1 MLEFYHSFHIKHRFV
16 FLGLV
21 FITVLA
27 ALFYFVYPLRAVE
40 IYPSEDI
47 VPLDSGEIKIKFNRP
62 IIRKS
67 LQPIITPDVPGEW
80 KFANPLISGHLY
92 TSIVFVPFQTLA
104 PDTEY
109 QAHLG
114 NIDPFLSANK
124 YPVGPIVFKTPPLPN
139 AEKIENNSDNPLPPS
154 VVISVKFNKLIDRF
168 TQMRALFSPAIE
180 IEDVWDE
187 SKMILSLRPKNGFS
201 QGIDYNL
208 EIERSYIIYDRENS
222 VLRKSEPE
230 KILQKSFSIVKPA
243 GVMEIT
249 PLGSDVLPGTA
260 IKIKFLKPM
269 IRDEVEKNL
278 KIDPPLNLKFNW
290 LDDQS
295 AEIIADPA
303 LSFGTKYQLSLPD
316 AVHASDGA
324 ILEKEIKH
332 DFSTLGQ
339 VSVISFDPENNS
351 QGIAVSSPVS
361 IKFNQEV
368 DRGSAEEKIR
378 FYPDTALRY
387 EWSDN
392 TSVIVYPISFLSF
405 DGNYTVNLESGIKSI
420 AGAPESAQFSFSF
433 KTEPEIFKL
442 NIPIDYQ
449 DKKLSC
455 EAAALKMALFGKGVR
470 VSENDIMKIVG
481 YDPTKRSSGIWG
493 NPNGAFVGD
502 INGRQNTTGYGVYW
516 GPIAR
521 AAKKWR
527 PDSESFTNWTLKK
540 IIAEVANG
548 NPVEFWGVVDP
559 AKPDSWKTPAGE
571 TIGAWKGEHTRTLVG
586 FIGSRINPRT
596 LIINDPLSGILYWP
610 KEKFSANW
618 AKFNNSGVVV
628 R

>member
-16 FLGLV
+16 FLSLV
-21 FITVLA
+21 FTAVLA

-40 IYPSEDI
+40 IYPAEDI
-47 VPLDSGEIKIKFNRP
+47 VPLESGEIKIKFNRP
-62 IIRKS
+62 IVRRS
-67 LQPIITPDVPGEW
+67 LQPIITPDIPGEW
-80 KFANPLISGHLY
+80 KFADPLISGHLY
-92 TSIVFVPFQTLA
+92 TSIIFSPFQTLA
-104 PDTEY
+104 PATEY

-114 NIDPFLSANK
+114 NIDPFLSSKK
-124 YPVGPIVFKTPPLPN
+124 YPIGPIVFKTPPLPDV
-139 AEKIENNSDNPLPPS
+139 ERIENNLNNPLPPGA
-154 VVISVKFNKLIDRF
+154 VISIKFNEPIGKF
-168 TQMRALFSPAIE
+168 TQIRAVFSPAIDFDE
-180 IEDVWDE
+180 TWDKT
-187 SKMILSLRPKNGFS
+187 KMSLALRPKNGFS

-243 GVMEIT
+243 GVLEIT
-249 PLGSDVLPGTA
+249 PLGNDVLPGTA

-269 IRDEVEKNL
+269 IRDEIEKNFL
-278 KIDPPLNLKFNW
+278 INPPLNIKFNW
-290 LDDQS
+290 LDDQIV
-295 AEIIADPA
+295 EIISDPA
-303 LSFGTKYQLSLPD
+303 FSFGSKYELSLP
-316 AVHASDGA
+316 ATVHASDGA
-324 ILEKEIKH
+324 TLEKEIVH
-332 DFSTLGQ
+332 IFSTLGQ
-339 VSVISFDPENNS
+339 VTVISISPENNS

-368 DRGSAEEKIR
+368 DKASAEDKIK
-378 FYPDTALRY
+378 FYPDTAVRF
-387 EWSDN
+387 EWKDN
-392 TSVIVYPISFLSF
+392 TDVIVRPIGSLSF
-405 DGNYTVNLESGIKSI
+405 DGNYTVNLESGIKSV
-420 AGAPESAQFSFSF
+420 AGAPESSQFSFIF

-455 EAAALKMALFGKGVR
+455 EAAALKMALFGKGVK

-481 YDPTKRSSGIWG
+481 HDLTKRSNGIWG
-493 NPNGAFVGD
+493 NPNGAFAGD
-502 INGRQNTTGYGVYW
+502 INGKQNTTGYGVYW

-527 PDSESFTNWTLKK
+527 PDSESFTNWTLEK

-548 NPVEFWGVVDP
+548 NPVEFWGVVEP
-559 AKPDSWKTPAGE
+559 AKKDSWKTPSGE
-571 TIGAWKGEHTRTLVG
+571 TIEAWKGEHTRTLVG
-586 FIGSRINPRT
+586 FIGSQINPRT

-618 AKFNNSGVVV
+618 AKFNNSGVVI